1 MRQPKLIDY
10 ILLTTLSLIWASAF
24 FNIKIA
30 TYSFGPV
37 TIAFLRVFFGAIPVL
52 LLCYYKNIK
61 IEAFSKDWHWFAMIG
76 FINLVAPFF
85 LIAYGVKSVQS
96 NLAAILMSTTPL
108 SSTVLGHF
116 FTKNEKFNLIKT
128 FGILIGF
135 SGIVFLFSDN
145 ILIDENNF
153 TSALL
158 ILLGSTCYV
167 VGGVLT
173 LKISKK
179 KNENVTG
186 SILIWAII
194 YVRAFGLG
202 PFAGL
207 LSIFTADVGT
217 LGKLFSEATD
227 NADKKQIEGIT
238 ATGSNKSSIIR
249 YGLIPQIFPIF
260 ISQSLYFFESNTRS
274 AVILGVV
281 GAGGIGLQLTERMKA
296 QYWDQTLFIIVLI
309 LIMVAIID
317 SISRAIRKRII
328 YE

>member
-10 ILLTTLSLIWASAF
+10 LLLTFLAVIWASAF

-37 TIAFLRVFFGAIPVL
+37 TIAFLRVFFGSIPVL
-52 LLCYYKNIK
+52 LLCYFKNIK

-108 SSTVLGHF
+108 SSTILGHF
-116 FTKNEKFNLIKT
+116 YTQNEKFNLIKT
-128 FGILIGF
+128 IGILIGF

-145 ILIDENNF
+145 LLIDDNNF
-153 TSALL
+153 ISALL

-179 KNENVTG
+179 RNENVTG
-186 SILIWAII
+186 SILVWAVII
-194 YVRAFGLG
+194 
-202 PFAGL
+202 L
-207 LSIFTADVGT
+207 LPLVSI
-217 LGKLFSEATD
+217 
-227 NADKKQIEGIT
+227 IEKPWQNIPRLD
-238 ATGSNKSSIIR
+238 SSI
-249 YGLIPQIFPIF
+249 
-260 ISQSLYFFESNTRS
+260 S
-274 AVILGVV
+274 VIYLGVV
-281 GAGGIGLQLTERMKA
+281 STGLAWLLRFRILKNNGLIFQSQVSYLIPIFGTILSYIFLKELITTKVLVSLIAVVIGIYFVKKGDKKKT
-296 QYWDQTLFIIVLI
+296 I
-309 LIMVAIID
+309 
-317 SISRAIRKRII
+317 
-328 YE
+328 

>member
-1 MRQPKLIDY
+1 MRQAKLLDY
-10 ILLTTLSLIWASAF
+10 LLLILLALIWASAF

-37 TIAFLRVFFGAIPVL
+37 TIAFLRVFFGAVPVL

-85 LIAYGVKSVQS
+85 LIAYGVQSVQS

-108 SSTVLGHF
+108 SSTILGHF
-116 FTKNEKFNLIKT
+116 YTKNEKFNFIKT

-135 SGIVFLFSDN
+135 SGILYLFSDN
-145 ILIDENNF
+145 LLIDEDNF
-153 TSALL
+153 LSALL

-186 SILIWAII
+186 SILIWAVII
-194 YVRAFGLG
+194 LIPLVSFIEQPWNVTPRLDSTISVIYLGLVSTG
-202 PFAGL
+202 IAWL
-207 LSIFTADVGT
+207 LRFRILV
-217 LGKLFSEATD
+217 
-227 NADKKQIEGIT
+227 N
-238 ATGSNKSSIIR
+238 N
-249 YGLIPQIFPIF
+249 GLIFQSQVSYLIPIF
-260 ISQSLYFFESNTRS
+260 GT
-274 AVILGVV
+274 ILSY
-281 GAGGIGLQLTERMKA
+281 IFLKELITTK
-296 QYWDQTLFIIVLI
+296 VLI
-309 LIMVAIID
+309 SLIAVCVGIYFV
-317 SISRAIRKRII
+317 RKADNKKLLK
-328 YE
+328 

>member
-1 MRQPKLIDY
+1 MKQPKLLDY
-10 ILLTTLSLIWASAF
+10 ILLVLLALIWASAF

-52 LLCYYKNIK
+52 LLCYYKDIK
-61 IEAFSKDWHWFAMIG
+61 IEAFSKDWYWFALIG

-85 LIAYGVKSVQS
+85 LIAYGIKSVQS

-116 FTKNEKFNLIKT
+116 YTKNEKFNFIKT

-135 SGIVFLFSDN
+135 SGILYLFSDN
-145 ILIDENNF
+145 LLIDENNF

-167 VGGVLT
+167 IGGVLT

-186 SILIWAII
+186 SILIWATII
-194 YVRAFGLG
+194 LIPLVSFIEQPWNVTPRLDSTISVIYLGLVST
-202 PFAGL
+202 GL
-207 LSIFTADVGT
+207 AWLLRFRILV
-217 LGKLFSEATD
+217 
-227 NADKKQIEGIT
+227 N
-238 ATGSNKSSIIR
+238 N
-249 YGLIPQIFPIF
+249 GLIFQSQVSYLIPIF
-260 ISQSLYFFESNTRS
+260 GT
-274 AVILGVV
+274 ILSY
-281 GAGGIGLQLTERMKA
+281 IFLKELITTK
-296 QYWDQTLFIIVLI
+296 VLI
-309 LIMVAIID
+309 SLIAVCVG
-317 SISRAIRKRII
+317 I
-328 YE
+328 YFVKKSDNEKIT

>member
-1 MRQPKLIDY
+1 MKQPKLVDY
-10 ILLTTLSLIWASAF
+10 LLLVLLALIWASAF

-30 TYSFGPV
+30 TYSFGPI

-52 LLCYYKNIK
+52 ILCYYKNIK

-116 FTKNEKFNLIKT
+116 YTKNEKFNFIKT

-135 SGIVFLFSDN
+135 SGIVYLFSDN
-145 ILIDENNF
+145 LLIDENNF
-153 TSALL
+153 LSALL

-167 VGGVLT
+167 IGGVLT

-194 YVRAFGLG
+194 ILIPLVSLIEQPWNETPRLDSTISVIYLGLVSTGIAWLLRFRILVNNGLIFQSQVSYLIPIFGTI
-202 PFAGL
+202 
-207 LSIFTADVGT
+207 LSYIF
-217 LGKLFSEATD
+217 LKEL
-227 NADKKQIEGIT
+227 IT
-238 ATGSNKSSIIR
+238 AKTLVS
-249 YGLIPQIFPIF
+249 LIAVVIGI
-260 ISQSLYFFESNTRS
+260 YF
-274 AVILGVV
+274 VK
-281 GAGGIGLQLTERMKA
+281 KA
-296 QYWDQTLFIIVLI
+296 DI
-309 LIMVAIID
+309 
-317 SISRAIRKRII
+317 KN
-328 YE
+328 

>member
-1 MRQPKLIDY
+1 MRQPKLLDY
-10 ILLTTLSLIWASAF
+10 LLLVLLALIWASAF

-52 LLCYYKNIK
+52 LLCYYKDIK

-116 FTKNEKFNLIKT
+116 YTKNEKFNFIKT

-135 SGIVFLFSDN
+135 SGILYLFSDN
-145 ILIDENNF
+145 LLIDENNF
-153 TSALL
+153 LSALL

-186 SILIWAII
+186 SILIWAVIILIPLVGFIEQPWNITPRLDSTVSII
-194 YVRAFGLG
+194 YLGFVSTGL
-202 PFAGL
+202 AWL
-207 LSIFTADVGT
+207 LRFRILV
-217 LGKLFSEATD
+217 
-227 NADKKQIEGIT
+227 N
-238 ATGSNKSSIIR
+238 N
-249 YGLIPQIFPIF
+249 GLIFQSQVSYLIPIF
-260 ISQSLYFFESNTRS
+260 GT
-274 AVILGVV
+274 ILSY
-281 GAGGIGLQLTERMKA
+281 IFLKELITTK
-296 QYWDQTLFIIVLI
+296 VLI
-309 LIMVAIID
+309 SLIAV
-317 SISRAIRKRII
+317 SVGI
-328 YE
+328 YFVKKADNKKIT

>member
-1 MRQPKLIDY
+1 MKQPKLLDY
-10 ILLTTLSLIWASAF
+10 ILLTILALIWASAF

-52 LLCYYKNIK
+52 LLCYFKKIK
-61 IEAFSKDWHWFAMIG
+61 IEAFSKDWHWFAVIG

-108 SSTVLGHF
+108 SSTILGHF
-116 FTKNEKFNLIKT
+116 YTKNEKFNFTKT
-128 FGILIGF
+128 IGILIGF

-145 ILIDENNF
+145 LLIDENNF
-153 TSALL
+153 SSALL

-186 SILIWAII
+186 SILIWATII
-194 YVRAFGLG
+194 LIPMVTLIEQPWNVEPRLDSTISVIYLGLVST
-202 PFAGL
+202 GL
-207 LSIFTADVGT
+207 AWLLRFKILV
-217 LGKLFSEATD
+217 
-227 NADKKQIEGIT
+227 N
-238 ATGSNKSSIIR
+238 N
-249 YGLIPQIFPIF
+249 GLIFQSQVSYLIPIF
-260 ISQSLYFFESNTRS
+260 GTILSYIFLKELITFKVLISLI
-274 AVILGVV
+274 AVVV
-281 GAGGIGLQLTERMKA
+281 GIYFVKKA
-296 QYWDQTLFIIVLI
+296 
-309 LIMVAIID
+309 
-317 SISRAIRKRII
+317 K
-328 YE
+328 

>member
-1 MRQPKLIDY
+1 MKQPRLIDY
-10 ILLTTLSLIWASAF
+10 ILLTVLALIWASAF

-52 LLCYYKNIK
+52 FICYYKNIK
-61 IEAFSKDWHWFAMIG
+61 VEAFSKDWHWFAMIG

-116 FTKNEKFNLIKT
+116 YTKNEKFNLIKT
-128 FGILIGF
+128 VGILIGF
-135 SGIVFLFSDN
+135 FGIVFLFSDDL
-145 ILIDENNF
+145 LINENNF
-153 TSALL
+153 VSALL

-186 SILIWAII
+186 SILIWAVIILIPLVCFLEQPWQKIPRTDSTISII
-194 YVRAFGLG
+194 YLG
-202 PFAGL
+202 
-207 LSIFTADVGT
+207 IV
-217 LGKLFSEATD
+217 
-227 NADKKQIEGIT
+227 
-238 ATGSNKSSIIR
+238 ATGFAWLLRFKILKDN
-249 YGLIPQIFPIF
+249 GLIFQSQVSYLIPIF
-260 ISQSLYFFESNTRS
+260 GT
-274 AVILGVV
+274 ILSY
-281 GAGGIGLQLTERMKA
+281 IFLKELITTK
-296 QYWDQTLFIIVLI
+296 VLI
-309 LIMVAIID
+309 SLIAV
-317 SISRAIRKRII
+317 SVGI
-328 YE
+328 YFVGKANKKKLS